1 MADTLDVL
9 MSWTRAGRKG
19 AEHQERIRDLG
30 HFLADI
36 TTPEDLINRPL
47 DATEYPS
54 LEMQVAHEAP
64 VYYGLLSPQ
73 GIGVPHI
80 VGARATSWN
89 LFQNPV
95 AYVKAEAVR
104 RVGSTERYTLTLNLG
119 GWNDPASQGV
129 RGMGAVA
136 ARFSR
141 KTYEPPKPDA
151 DGNLPPPSP
160 PPRRDGWPDITEPI
174 LQNPD
179 DLSEGTYETAL
190 STTARLFIETPV
202 GLHDE
207 TANPAGE
214 LELSLTGRFG
224 TGYTT
229 GSFLSVP
236 RLTWTVTRS
245 AMRYIRTA
253 QGLTPAD
260 HVRVPAL
267 SMAIGKGSITAD
279 DLKRDR
285 TFWTPHA
292 RNPSGGF
299 YSILHSYRYDYSR
312 PLPKILRAD
321 VRLSCDIQFT
331 VDKNGRIE
339 TVTMSNVRSHLYA
352 A

>member
-1 MADTLDVL
+1 MAGDLDVL
-9 MSWTRAGRKG
+9 MSWTRAGKKG
-19 AEHQERIRDLG
+19 AEHQERVKELG

-47 DATEYPS
+47 DIADYPTW
-54 LEMQVAHEAP
+54 EMQVAHEAP
-64 VYYGLLSPQ
+64 IYYGLLSPQ

-80 VGARATSWN
+80 VGARASTWN

-95 AYVKAEAVR
+95 AYVQSEAVR
-104 RVGSTERYTLTLNLG
+104 RVGVTERYTVALSLG
-119 GWNDPASQGV
+119 GWNDPASTGLM
-129 RGMGAVA
+129 GMGAVA
-136 ARFSR
+136 ARFAK

-151 DGNLPPPSP
+151 DGNLPPPAP

-190 STTARLFIETPV
+190 STTARIFVETPV
-202 GLHDE
+202 GLHDPS
-207 TANPAGE
+207 ANPAGE
-214 LELSLTGRFG
+214 LELSLSGRVG

-229 GSFLSVP
+229 GSFLSIP

-245 AMRYIRTA
+245 AMRYVRTA
-253 QGLTPAD
+253 QGMSPAD
-260 HVRVPAL
+260 HVRVPKL
-267 SMAIGKGSITAD
+267 SMAIGKGSITED

-285 TFWTPHA
+285 TGWTPHA
-292 RNPSGGF
+292 RNPVGGV
-299 YSILHSYRYDYSR
+299 YSILHPYRYEYVR

-321 VRLSCDIQFT
+321 VRLSFDVQFT
-331 VDKNGRIE
+331 VGRDGRIA
-339 TVTMSNVRSHLYA
+339 TVGMSNLRSHLFA